1 MKSKKDIL
9 LKHVPDIEYE
19 LRLSKC
25 NSILKAMEV
34 YKDEFVKE
42 NNLKPIH
49 STECVK
55 SSVVQRFLQLPYEYK
70 RFAELAYKYRCKG
83 CTDDEHEEFEE
94 IRMSIGY

>member
-25 NSILKAMEV
+25 NSILEAMEE

-42 NNLKPIH
+42 NKLKP
-49 STECVK
+49 SPSPECAMHDVGQ
-55 SSVVQRFLQLPYEYK
+55 SFHCYELEHGEQK
-70 RFAELAYKYRCKG
+70 ERCKKQ
-83 CTDDEHEEFEE
+83 CS
-94 IRMSIGY
+94 MCSIQENY